1 MYGYRSR
8 SASVTPSN
16 SSFDWVDG
24 VRRDRGAIYVEI
36 VRALEQAIRSGL
48 LQPGDRLPPQRSVAA
63 RLGVDLTTVTRAYA
77 MAQARGL
84 ADAAVGRGTFV
95 RAPSSEDEAGLVDL
109 SMNLPPPPDR
119 MSLGAMLRDTTAA
132 ILDRSDPSV
141 LMAYHPGFGGV
152 GQRAAG
158 AQWLAPCLGKTDPD
172 RLLVAPGAQAALAAV
187 LAAVCRAGDTVIAE
201 PLTYPGLLGV
211 ANRLGLKVVACPTD
225 EQGVRLD
232 TLEALCAHHDARAVY
247 LVPTFQN
254 PTATS
259 MPLARREAVARIAR
273 AAGTWIVEDDPYS
286 RLLASPLPAI
296 GALAPDRTFYIAT
309 LSKTLTPGLRIA
321 YLACPPDWTEPLAS
335 MLRANVL
342 MPPPLMAAIATRWIQ
357 EGTAEALLTGV
368 RSEAR
373 TRRAMAAE
381 WLPDAEGSAESI
393 HVWLPL
399 ANERASERLRSAAQ
413 DRGLALVT
421 AEAFAV
427 DPEHR
432 HGARISFG
440 GPSTRGLLE
449 KALKAVSE
457 LVGAGAPSGRTIV

>member
-1 MYGYRSR
+1 
-8 SASVTPSN
+8 
-16 SSFDWVDG
+16 
-24 VRRDRGAIYVEI
+24 
-36 VRALEQAIRSGL
+36 
-48 LQPGDRLPPQRSVAA
+48 
-63 RLGVDLTTVTRAYA
+63 
-77 MAQARGL
+77 
-84 ADAAVGRGTFV
+84 V
-95 RAPSSEDEAGLVDL
+95 RAPSGEDEAGLIDL

-119 MSLGAMLRDTTAA
+119 ISLGNLLRDTTAA

-158 AQWLAPCLGKTDPD
+158 VQWLAPCLGQSNPE
-172 RLLVAPGAQAALAAV
+172 RLLLTPGAQAAVAAV
-187 LAAVCRAGDTVIAE
+187 LAAVCRPGDTVIAE
-201 PLTYPGLLGV
+201 PLTYPGFLGV
-211 ANRLGLKVVACPTD
+211 ADRLGLKVVACPTD
-225 EQGVRLD
+225 EHGVRPD
-232 TLEALCAHHDARAVY
+232 ALEALCARHGASAIY
-247 LVPTFQN
+247 LVPTLQN

-259 MPLARREAVARIAR
+259 MPLEHREAVARIAR
-273 AAGTWIVEDDPYS
+273 AAGAWIVEDDPYS
-286 RLLASPLPAI
+286 RLLASPPPAI

-321 YLACPPDWTEPLAS
+321 YLACPADWTEPVAS
-335 MLRANVL
+335 TLRANVL

-357 EGTAEALLTGV
+357 EGAAEALLAGV

-373 TRRAMAAE
+373 ARRALAAQ
-381 WLPDAEGSAESI
+381 WLPDAVGSAESI

-399 ANERASERLRSAAQ
+399 DTERACERLRSAAQ

-427 DPEHR
+427 DPDHR

-440 GPSTRGLLE
+440 GPSTRSLLE

-457 LVGAGAPSGRTIV
+457 LVRGHTPSGRMVV